1 MFFTWCFFVPIFL
14 KKMCF
19 LPWSRVVCVN
29 FALYNN
35 DNERVKHDSGEH
47 VFHNE
52 ANVLTAFPQQPSSLK
67 FLVGHAMVHHSYD
80 GVPCFLH
87 RTIDKHE
94 VGGSF
99 STGRSGLGHYMSL
112 FFFYLCGR
120 NLFFE
125 KLKQTYYIHIHIQMI
140 CCAGIYVWGIL
151 GTSWWPWFWSEM
163 TCMLE
168 GFNSPI

>member
-1 MFFTWCFFVPIFL
+1 
-14 KKMCF
+14 MCF

-29 FALYNN
+29 FALYALYNN
-35 DNERVKHDSGEH
+35 AARRCFDNERVKHVSGEH

-67 FLVGHAMVHHSYD
+67 ILVGHAMVHHSYD

-120 NLFFE
+120 NLF
-125 KLKQTYYIHIHIQMI
+125 LR
-140 CCAGIYVWGIL
+140 
-151 GTSWWPWFWSEM
+151 
-163 TCMLE
+163 
-168 GFNSPI
+168 N